1 MGRSPCTCGWRGQLA
16 WGPPHPAPA
25 TDTRPCERLHG
36 LLSVR
41 NHWYREVEMATIL
54 CTLRKRPTAPLGQR
68 GAPAGPLGVGGHVL
82 PLSFRFGAVF
92 CAIESQTQGDSAQP
106 RQAANTTRC
115 LVTALKPHAGARR
128 PRAKFWSWGGSARG
142 REAFPFWDTLLRP
155 QRGAVKSLRWSPRDA
170 WCPRVHRESGQRA
183 QPRVTWSPGSD
194 TGRAILG
201 ARGHVTETP
210 RTPCP
215 TLPRACARETGPR
228 HRARTGGSRTSGPVL
243 SESWDGAGK
252 SLRESIKSGV
262 RLILFWFREKKL

>member
-1 MGRSPCTCGWRGQLA
+1 
-16 WGPPHPAPA
+16 
-25 TDTRPCERLHG
+25 
-36 LLSVR
+36 
-41 NHWYREVEMATIL
+41 MATIL
-54 CTLRKRPTAPLGQR
+54 RTLRKRPTASLGQR
-68 GAPAGPLGVGGHVL
+68 GAPAGPLGVRGHVL

-128 PRAKFWSWGGSARG
+128 PCAKFWSWGGSARG
-142 REAFPFWDTLLRP
+142 REAFLFWDMLLRP

-215 TLPRACARETGPR
+215 TLPGRVRGRRIHATEHALAGAGPR
-228 HRARTGGSRTSGPVL
+228 GPCSRRAGTELGKASEKASSLGSGLFSFGLGKKNSDFKFFHNVA
-243 SESWDGAGK
+243 SAKQESFY
-252 SLRESIKSGV
+252 V
-262 RLILFWFREKKL
+262 RA

>member
-1 MGRSPCTCGWRGQLA
+1 
-16 WGPPHPAPA
+16 
-25 TDTRPCERLHG
+25 
-36 LLSVR
+36 
-41 NHWYREVEMATIL
+41 MATIL
-54 CTLRKRPTAPLGQR
+54 RTLRKRPTAPLGQR

-128 PRAKFWSWGGSARG
+128 PCAKFWSWGGSARG
-142 REAFPFWDTLLRP
+142 REAFPFWDMLLRP

-262 RLILFWFREKKL
+262 RLILFWFREKKLISNFFTT